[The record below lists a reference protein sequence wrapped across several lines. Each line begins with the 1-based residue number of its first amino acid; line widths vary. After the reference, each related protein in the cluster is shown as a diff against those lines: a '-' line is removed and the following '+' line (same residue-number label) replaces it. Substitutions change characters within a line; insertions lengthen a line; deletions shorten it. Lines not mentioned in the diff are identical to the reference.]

1 MTAVMGPNTKS
12 PEHKAQKSALTTVRN
27 KDPLEEF

>member
-12 PEHKAQKSALTTVRN
+12 PEHKAQKSALTTVSN
-27 KDPLEEF
+27 KDPLKNF